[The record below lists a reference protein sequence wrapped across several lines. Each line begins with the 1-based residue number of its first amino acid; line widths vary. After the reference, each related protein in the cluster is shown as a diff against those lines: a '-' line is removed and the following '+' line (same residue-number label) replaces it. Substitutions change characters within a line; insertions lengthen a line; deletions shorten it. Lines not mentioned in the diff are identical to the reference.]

1 MYAAIWLI
9 PRTGSL
15 QYFLKLLKWSG
26 RWCSAETKPA
36 TPESATLLH
45 REQNISKGPKMP
57 LRNRS
62 KSLPKVIAARPEAAG
77 ATSASCQLG
86 VLRLWRD
93 VKLMDW
99 CACYMLQWY
108 IRTIHPSTRHVFGD
122 GRRAISAHLHN
133 ELRPIA

>member
-1 MYAAIWLI
+1 MNLHSLPMQYHNNYIIIVIEDAQMHI
-9 PRTGSL
+9 PLLCMLQSGLSRAGSL

-45 REQNISKGPKMP
+45 RELNISRSPKMP

-93 VKLMDW
+93 VKLM
-99 CACYMLQWY
+99 
-108 IRTIHPSTRHVFGD
+108 
-122 GRRAISAHLHN
+122 
-133 ELRPIA
+133 E